1 MIAVSGPDPVV
12 SRPSVVT
19 DSYRDPLTPG
29 DTRNRDGL
37 RLAPA
42 AVSEPHDGPRGLDSR
57 GQRPPANSAR
67 QFSDLA
73 RSLQAEPDL
82 DQTLRSIVSAAVVN
96 IDGADLAGITLVTK
110 NGALSTPAAT
120 DELVETIDRVQY
132 EVRQGPCLSSAW
144 ERITVLADDLRT
156 ETRWPEFARRAADLG
171 VLSMLSIQ
179 LYVRDEEM
187 GSLNLYSRTAS
198 GFGDDDENIGL
209 LFASHAAVAMVGAQH
224 EHNLIAALVGRDII
238 GQAKGILM
246 ERYQITDTAAFA
258 VLARTSQYSNRKLR
272 DIADTLATTGV
283 LELATHHLPG
293 DL

>member
-1 MIAVSGPDPVV
+1 MSKPDPVV
-12 SRPSVVT
+12 PRPSVVT
-19 DSYRDPLTPG
+19 DPYRDPQTPLG
-29 DTRNRDGL
+29 TRNRDGPTR
-37 RLAPA
+37 RLAPT
-42 AVSEPHDGPRGLDSR
+42 SGDEPPDGLRGLDHR
-57 GQRPPANSAR
+57 GHRPPADSAHH
-67 QFSDLA
+67 FSDLA

-120 DELVETIDRVQY
+120 DELAREIDRVQY

-156 ETRWPEFARRAADLG
+156 ETRWPEFARRAAELG

-187 GSLNLYSRTAS
+187 GSLNLYSRKAS
-198 GFGDDDENIGL
+198 GFGDEDENIGL

-224 EHNLIAALVGRDII
+224 ESNLLAALVGRDII

-258 VLARTSQYSNRKLR
+258 VLVRTSQFSNRKLR
-272 DIADTLATTGV
+272 DIAETLATTGI
-283 LELATHHLPG
+283 LELATHRPPD

>member
-1 MIAVSGPDPVV
+1 MNDNH
-12 SRPSVVT
+12 
-19 DSYRDPLTPG
+19 PLDHSLHPAELRK
-29 DTRNRDGL
+29 TRSHTLG
-37 RLAPA
+37 
-42 AVSEPHDGPRGLDSR
+42 EPHEQPRGLDSR
-57 GQRPPANSAR
+57 GHRPPADQAR
-67 QFSDLA
+67 QFSELA

-120 DELVETIDRVQY
+120 DELAREIDRVQY

-156 ETRWPEFARRAADLG
+156 ETRWPEFARRAAELG

-187 GSLNLYSRTAS
+187 GSLNLYSRTA
-198 GFGDDDENIGL
+198 GAFGADDENIGL

-224 EHNLIAALVGRDII
+224 ENNLIAALIGRDII

-246 ERYQITDTAAFA
+246 ERYQISDTKAFA
-258 VLARTSQYSNRKLR
+258 VLVRTSQYTNRKLR
-272 DIADTLATTGV
+272 YIAETLAATGTI
-283 LELATHHLPG
+283 ELMKPPLHG
-293 DL
+293 DS

>member
-1 MIAVSGPDPVV
+1 MGDE
-12 SRPSVVT
+12 
-19 DSYRDPLTPG
+19 RD
-29 DTRNRDGL
+29 
-37 RLAPA
+37 
-42 AVSEPHDGPRGLDSR
+42 EQRGLDSG
-57 GQRPPANSAR
+57 GQRLPAGQAR
-67 QFSDLA
+67 QFSELA
-73 RSLQAEPDL
+73 RSLQAEPNL
-82 DQTLRSIVSAAVVN
+82 DQTLRSIVSAAVANV
-96 IDGADLAGITLVTK
+96 DGADLAGITLVTK

-120 DELVETIDRVQY
+120 DELAREIDRVQY

-156 ETRWPEFARRAADLG
+156 ETRWPEFARRAADFG

-198 GFGDDDENIGL
+198 GFGDEDENIGL

-224 EHNLIAALVGRDII
+224 ENDLIAALVGRDII

-246 ERYQITDTAAFA
+246 ERYQITDRAAFA
-258 VLARTSQYSNRKLR
+258 VLVRTSQHSNRKLR
-272 DIADTLATTGV
+272 DIAENLATTGV
-283 LELATHHLPG
+283 LELATHCVPG